1 MPYCSM
7 QIKLKEGDKDSE
19 DIREIV
25 ADYLD
30 FREMPYE
37 YAEHNLIDGVVAV
50 FIFAV
55 ESHEEYEEI
64 TRKTKMVYELTR

>member
-1 MPYCSM
+1 MPYCAM
-7 QIKLKEGDKDSE
+7 QVKVKEGDLDSE

-25 ADYLD
+25 ADYLE
-30 FREMPYE
+30 FINRTYE
-37 YAEHNLIDGVVAV
+37 YKEHALVDGVVSI

-64 TRKTKMVYELTR
+64 TRKTKMAYELTR